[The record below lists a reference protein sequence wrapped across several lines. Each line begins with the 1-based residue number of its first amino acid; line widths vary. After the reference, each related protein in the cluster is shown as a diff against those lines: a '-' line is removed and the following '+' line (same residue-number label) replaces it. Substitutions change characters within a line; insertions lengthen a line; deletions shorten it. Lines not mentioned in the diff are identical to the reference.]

1 LEGNISSFE
10 GEKNSKWF
18 YKKLLQVVYLPK
30 NNHTYSNMDISKK
43 IQELSDALQALQSN
57 QVLID
62 TIEDVIRAAAGV
74 FHRQGRLLLCGNG
87 GSAADAQHI
96 AAELSGRFKIDR
108 QALDAEAL
116 HVNTS
121 YLTAV
126 ANDYGFDIVYERL
139 VQAKGREGDML
150 IALSTSGNSQN
161 IINAIHAAREKNM
174 IIVGMTGQNGG
185 KMKDICDFLLNVP
198 SDDTPLI
205 QEMHI
210 LIGHILC
217 EHIEILCSSNTNEE
231 YNETE

>member
-1 LEGNISSFE
+1 MKKMNI
-10 GEKNSKWF
+10 
-18 YKKLLQVVYLPK
+18 QPK
-30 NNHTYSNMDISKK
+30 IK
-43 IQELSDALQALQSN
+43 ELSDALHTLQSD
-57 QVLID
+57 QKLIE
-62 TIEDVIRAAAGV
+62 TIEDVIRAASGV

-96 AAELSGRFKIDR
+96 AAELSGRYKIDR
-108 QALDAEAL
+108 HPLDAEAL

-126 ANDYGFDIVYERL
+126 ANDYGFDVVYERL

-161 IINAIHAAREKNM
+161 IINAIHAARDINM
-174 IIVGMTGQNGG
+174 IIVGMTGNNGG
-185 KMKDICDFLLNVP
+185 EMKDICDFLINVP
-198 SDDTPLI
+198 SNDTPLI

-210 LIGHILC
+210 MIGHILC